1 MSDSDS
7 LVSFTSIS
15 GDEDS
20 YYSSSDEES
29 YSLSSDE
36 SENPEVEVQ
45 AYEVLKPDEV
55 LETIDGD
62 KNIAQCPVASC
73 NLAFRALN
81 FKDDYKVECSK
92 GHRSCFKCKKA
103 WHDPVSCDLLKKW
116 FEKEQDTSVIDKWHS
131 ERWIAA
137 NAKKCPS
144 CDVPTM
150 KEGGGDSMMCI
161 NCDQNWSWTSVKKK
175 SVPGSCFEEEQVFG
189 PHECKVYNVK
199 NF

>member
-7 LVSFTSIS
+7 LVSFTSTS

-81 FKDDYKVECSK
+81 FKDDYKVECSE
-92 GHRSCFKCKKA
+92 GHKSCFLCKNA
-103 WHDPVSCDLLKKW
+103 WHDPVSCDQLKKW
-116 FEKEQDTSVIDKWHS
+116 FEKEQDTSGLTNGIRS
-131 ERWIAA
+131 A
-137 NAKKCPS
+137 
-144 CDVPTM
+144 
-150 KEGGGDSMMCI
+150 G
-161 NCDQNWSWTSVKKK
+161 
-175 SVPGSCFEEEQVFG
+175 
-189 PHECKVYNVK
+189 
-199 NF
+199 